1 MATKKVV
8 EVPSGQETDEKVNM
22 PVFDEKQEIKG
33 TIYEKIAK
41 LRAIMKIKRGTEG
54 YGYSYFS
61 LDDFLE
67 QCNKACAEVGLC
79 PLFHIEKRKETI
91 VKGIKTTSY
100 PDGST
105 VHEEVYE
112 EQFTY
117 YGVLDVRDT
126 EIPFANYY
134 LEVPTCLAN
143 VKNASAIQNFG
154 AMQTYTKRYL
164 YQHLLEVNDGS
175 DTQVEESADEIKKAN
190 EVVTEK
196 PKAKAKKKETPQV
209 IPADEM
215 QINLIQN
222 AINSEQNPEEVLKA
236 ILEMYSVKDLK
247 ELSVE
252 QASDCLE
259 RFN

>member
-8 EVPSGQETDEKVNM
+8 EVPNGQELAGEVNM

-91 VKGIKTTSY
+91 VKGFKTTSY
-100 PDGST
+100 PDGSS

-112 EQFTY
+112 EQYVY

-126 EIPFANYY
+126 DDPLQNYY
-134 LEVPTCLAN
+134 LEAPTCLAG

-175 DTQVEESADEIKKAN
+175 DTQVEESADAVKKA
-190 EVVTEK
+190 EDGVEAK